1 VPKSLAFPLLLV
13 CAKKGYFMKSRHK
26 SKRLFVTAAVSFLAM
41 MGTYNAVV
49 INSESVIKGNEVQF
63 AKRID
68 ELYGVVVSKRE
79 VAASLNWQKISVK
92 QAAVYRQ
99 FKNEMASPQVSQA
112 SGDQADAPQVVSE
125 AAVQDSLNLNLTQ
138 VMNPKKWQQGLKED
152 QFSGSLNTN
161 NGVIESL
168 SVSLPGGEGVSV
180 SFSEMTGNVFEYDL
194 GGELYSG
201 MMYQESQNSYVITLT
216 NGPLEGTRLT
226 FTGEASVE
234 QVQQNEEAQRML
246 AENSESEAGQQIPQ
260 EQQAPEAN
268 NNDGEVAM
276 MGAQEQ
282 ELNYDQQLQQQDIL
296 AQEQGV
302 QMQDGSDT
310 QGLIPQDQQT

>member
-1 VPKSLAFPLLLV
+1 
-13 CAKKGYFMKSRHK
+13 MKSGK
-26 SKRLFVTAAVSFLAM
+26 NSKKVLTTLAM
-41 MGTYNAVV
+41 GFFAMIGTYNAVV
-49 INSESVIKGNEVQF
+49 INSDSIIDGNQVQF

-79 VAASLNWQKISVK
+79 VAASLNWQKVSVK

-99 FKNEMASPQVSQA
+99 FKNEMASPQVSPDA
-112 SGDQADAPQVVSE
+112 GNQADAPQVVSE

-138 VMNPKKWQQGLKED
+138 VMNPKKWQQGLKDD

-268 NNDGEVAM
+268 NNGEVAM

-282 ELNYDQQLQQQDIL
+282 ELSYDQQLQQQDIL

-302 QMQDGSDT
+302 QMQDGSET

>member
-1 VPKSLAFPLLLV
+1 
-13 CAKKGYFMKSRHK
+13 MKSRQN
-26 SKRLFVTAAVSFLAM
+26 SKKFLTTLAVSFIALI
-41 MGTYNAVV
+41 GTYNAVV
-49 INSESVIKGNEVQF
+49 IHSDSSINGHEVQF

-79 VAASLNWQKISVK
+79 VAASLNWQKVSVK

-99 FKNEMASPQVSQA
+99 FKNDLGGPQAGTNNDSNQLADSSPVKS
-112 SGDQADAPQVVSE
+112 D
-125 AAVQDSLNLNLTQ
+125 AAVQDDLSLTLTQ

-180 SFSEMTGNVFEYDL
+180 SFSEMTGNVFEYDF

-234 QVQQNEEAQRML
+234 QMQQNEEAQRVL
-246 AENSESEAGQQIPQ
+246 AENVESDAGQQLPQ
-260 EQQAPEAN
+260 EAAPTEN
-268 NNDGEVAM
+268 MQESEVAM

-282 ELNYDQQLQQQDIL
+282 ELSYDQQLQQQDVL
-296 AQEQGV
+296 AQEQNLQNQSGGEIEGQV
-302 QMQDGSDT
+302 
-310 QGLIPQDQQT
+310 LPDQQT

>member
-1 VPKSLAFPLLLV
+1 MKTGKNS
-13 CAKKGYFMKSRHK
+13 KKVF
-26 SKRLFVTAAVSFLAM
+26 TTLAM
-41 MGTYNAVV
+41 GFFAMIGTYNAVV
-49 INSESVIKGNEVQF
+49 INSDSIIDGNQVQF

-79 VAASLNWQKISVK
+79 VAASLNWQKVSVK

-112 SGDQADAPQVVSE
+112 SGNQADAPQVVSE

-282 ELNYDQQLQQQDIL
+282 ELSYDQQLQQQDIL

-302 QMQDGSDT
+302 QMQDGSEN

>member
-1 VPKSLAFPLLLV
+1 MGF
-13 CAKKGYFMKSRHK
+13 F
-26 SKRLFVTAAVSFLAM
+26 AM
-41 MGTYNAVV
+41 IGTYNAVV
-49 INSESVIKGNEVQF
+49 INSDSIIDGNQVQF

-79 VAASLNWQKISVK
+79 VAASLNWQKVSVK

-112 SGDQADAPQVVSE
+112 SGNQADAPQVVSE

-268 NNDGEVAM
+268 NNDGEVVM

-282 ELNYDQQLQQQDIL
+282 ELSYDQQLQQQDIL

-302 QMQDGSDT
+302 QMQDGSEN

>member
-1 VPKSLAFPLLLV
+1 
-13 CAKKGYFMKSRHK
+13 MKSGK
-26 SKRLFVTAAVSFLAM
+26 NSKKLLTTLALGFFAM
-41 MGTYNAVV
+41 IGTYNAVV
-49 INSESVIKGNEVQF
+49 INSDSIIDGSQVQF

-79 VAASLNWQKISVK
+79 VAASLNWQKVSVK

-99 FKNEMASPQVSQA
+99 FKNELASAQVSQA
-112 SGDQADAPQVVSE
+112 SGDQADASQVVSE

-234 QVQQNEEAQRML
+234 QIQQNEEAQRML

-268 NNDGEVAM
+268 NSDGEVAM

-282 ELNYDQQLQQQDIL
+282 ELSYDQQLQQQDIL

>member
-1 VPKSLAFPLLLV
+1 MKTGKNS
-13 CAKKGYFMKSRHK
+13 KKVF
-26 SKRLFVTAAVSFLAM
+26 TTLAM
-41 MGTYNAVV
+41 GFFAMIGTYNAVV
-49 INSESVIKGNEVQF
+49 INSDSIIDGNQVQF

-79 VAASLNWQKISVK
+79 VAASLNWQKVSVK

-112 SGDQADAPQVVSE
+112 SGNQADAPQVVSE

-268 NNDGEVAM
+268 NNDGEVVM

-282 ELNYDQQLQQQDIL
+282 ELSYDQQLQQQDIL

-302 QMQDGSDT
+302 QMQDGSEN

>member
-1 VPKSLAFPLLLV
+1 MGF
-13 CAKKGYFMKSRHK
+13 F
-26 SKRLFVTAAVSFLAM
+26 AM
-41 MGTYNAVV
+41 IGTYNAVV
-49 INSESVIKGNEVQF
+49 INSDSIIDGSQVQF

-79 VAASLNWQKISVK
+79 VAASLNWQKVSVK

-99 FKNEMASPQVSQA
+99 FKNELASAQVSQA
-112 SGDQADAPQVVSE
+112 SGDQADASQVVSE

-234 QVQQNEEAQRML
+234 QIQQNEEAQRML

-268 NNDGEVAM
+268 NSDGEVAM

-282 ELNYDQQLQQQDIL
+282 ELSYDQQLQQQDIL

>member
-1 VPKSLAFPLLLV
+1 
-13 CAKKGYFMKSRHK
+13 MKSGK
-26 SKRLFVTAAVSFLAM
+26 NSKKVLTTLAM
-41 MGTYNAVV
+41 GFFAMIGTYNAVV
-49 INSESVIKGNEVQF
+49 INSDSIIDGNQVQF

-79 VAASLNWQKISVK
+79 VAASLNWQKVSVK

-99 FKNEMASPQVSQA
+99 FKNEMASPQVSTDGGNQA
-112 SGDQADAPQVVSE
+112 EAPQVVSE

-138 VMNPKKWQQGLKED
+138 VMNPKKWQQGLKDD

-260 EQQAPEAN
+260 EQQASEA

-302 QMQDGSDT
+302 KMQDGSET

>member
-1 VPKSLAFPLLLV
+1 MGF
-13 CAKKGYFMKSRHK
+13 F
-26 SKRLFVTAAVSFLAM
+26 AM
-41 MGTYNAVV
+41 IGTYNAVV
-49 INSESVIKGNEVQF
+49 INSDSIIDGTQVQF

-79 VAASLNWQKISVK
+79 VAASLNWQKVSVK

-99 FKNEMASPQVSQA
+99 FKNEMASPQVSHA
-112 SGDQADAPQVVSE
+112 SGDQSEAPQVVSE

-268 NNDGEVAM
+268 NNDGEVVM

-282 ELNYDQQLQQQDIL
+282 ELSYDQQLQQQDIL

-302 QMQDGSDT
+302 QMQDGSEN

>member
-1 VPKSLAFPLLLV
+1 
-13 CAKKGYFMKSRHK
+13 MKSRHK

>member
-1 VPKSLAFPLLLV
+1 MGF
-13 CAKKGYFMKSRHK
+13 F
-26 SKRLFVTAAVSFLAM
+26 AM
-41 MGTYNAVV
+41 IGTYNAVV
-49 INSESVIKGNEVQF
+49 INSDSIIDGNQVQF

-79 VAASLNWQKISVK
+79 VAASLNWQKVSVK

-112 SGDQADAPQVVSE
+112 SGNQADAPQVVSE

-268 NNDGEVAM
+268 NNDGEVVM

-282 ELNYDQQLQQQDIL
+282 ELSYDQQLQQQDIL
-296 AQEQGV
+296 AQEQGRE
-302 QMQDGSDT
+302 MQEGSET

>member
-1 VPKSLAFPLLLV
+1 MGF
-13 CAKKGYFMKSRHK
+13 F
-26 SKRLFVTAAVSFLAM
+26 AM
-41 MGTYNAVV
+41 IGTYNAVV
-49 INSESVIKGNEVQF
+49 INSDSIIDGSQVQF

-79 VAASLNWQKISVK
+79 VAASLNWQKVSVK

-99 FKNEMASPQVSQA
+99 FKNELASAQVSQA
-112 SGDQADAPQVVSE
+112 SGDQADASQVVSE

-216 NGPLEGTRLT
+216 NGPLEGTKLT
-226 FTGEASVE
+226 FTGEAPVK
-234 QVQQNEEAQRML
+234 QIQQNEEAQRML

-260 EQQAPEAN
+260 DQQAPEAN
-268 NNDGEVAM
+268 NSDGEVAM

-282 ELNYDQQLQQQDIL
+282 ELSYDQQLQQQDIL
-296 AQEQGV
+296 AQEQGRE
-302 QMQDGSDT
+302 MQEGSDT

>member
-1 VPKSLAFPLLLV
+1 
-13 CAKKGYFMKSRHK
+13 MKSGK
-26 SKRLFVTAAVSFLAM
+26 NSKKVLTTLAM
-41 MGTYNAVV
+41 GFFAMIGTYNAVV
-49 INSESVIKGNEVQF
+49 INSDSIIDGTQVQF

-79 VAASLNWQKISVK
+79 VAASLNWQKVSVK

-99 FKNEMASPQVSQA
+99 FKNELASAQVSQA
-112 SGDQADAPQVVSE
+112 SGDQADASQVVSE

-234 QVQQNEEAQRML
+234 QIQQNEEAQRML

-268 NNDGEVAM
+268 NSDGEVAM

-282 ELNYDQQLQQQDIL
+282 ELSYDQQLQQQDIL

>member
-1 VPKSLAFPLLLV
+1 
-13 CAKKGYFMKSRHK
+13 MKSGK
-26 SKRLFVTAAVSFLAM
+26 NSKKLLTTLAM
-41 MGTYNAVV
+41 GFFAMIGTYNAVV
-49 INSESVIKGNEVQF
+49 INSDSIIDGTQVQF

-79 VAASLNWQKISVK
+79 VAASLNWQKVSVK

-99 FKNEMASPQVSQA
+99 FKNEMASPQVSHA
-112 SGDQADAPQVVSE
+112 SGDQSEAPQVVSE

-268 NNDGEVAM
+268 NNDGEVVM

-282 ELNYDQQLQQQDIL
+282 ELSYDQQLQQQDIL

-302 QMQDGSDT
+302 QMQDGSEN